1 MSFSGYVIFFS
12 GKLGTSPASF
22 AAQAVTQA
30 EATGAAV
37 STFLV
42 AGPGAEVEV
51 AAANAAG
58 VTVMSEAE
66 FFCAFFGGGVGA
78 AAEEAGVE
86 ALGGISDKVTAR
98 GFVRGTT
105 LVHPRHFSR
114 ATLSGIRLTRAVPT
128 FFYPSPPLTPP
139 LLPPKLQELAARAAL
154 FEAEIGWEGV
164 DGGETTGAEA
174 SGLSAFPG
182 GLSTAGPVPD
192 HHASLVSAQLAFF
205 ASCE

>member
-1 MSFSGYVIFFS
+1 MSFSGNVIFFS
-12 GKLGTSPASF
+12 GKFVTSPASF
-22 AAQAVTQA
+22 AAQAVKQA

-139 LLPPKLQELAARAAL
+139 PSPPQ
-154 FEAEIGWEGV
+154 
-164 DGGETTGAEA
+164 
-174 SGLSAFPG
+174 
-182 GLSTAGPVPD
+182 TAGTRGSSGV
-192 HHASLVSAQLAFF
+192 V
-205 ASCE
+205 

>member
-42 AGPGAEVEV
+42 AGTGAEVEV

-128 FFYPSPPLTPP
+128 FFYPSPPLIPP
-139 LLPPKLQELAARAAL
+139 HLLSPKYRNSRLERRCLRQRLAGRAWMAARRQ
-154 FEAEIGWEGV
+154 GQR
-164 DGGETTGAEA
+164 
-174 SGLSAFPG
+174 P
-182 GLSTAGPVPD
+182 P
-192 HHASLVSAQLAFF
+192 VSAPFRAG
-205 ASCE
+205 

>member
-128 FFYPSPPLTPP
+128 FFYPFPPLTPP
-139 LLPPKLQELAARAAL
+139 PPLSPKYRDPRPARHLLGHRFAGGAAGA
-154 FEAEIGWEGV
+154 GM
-164 DGGETTGAEA
+164 GGEK
-174 SGLSAFPG
+174 G
-182 GLSTAGPVPD
+182 GGGSEEGRGR
-192 HHASLVSAQLAFF
+192 
-205 ASCE
+205 